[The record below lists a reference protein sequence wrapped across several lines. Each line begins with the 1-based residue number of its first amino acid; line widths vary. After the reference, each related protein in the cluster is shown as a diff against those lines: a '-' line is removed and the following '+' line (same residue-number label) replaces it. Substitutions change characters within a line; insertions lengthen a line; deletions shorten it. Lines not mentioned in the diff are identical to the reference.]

1 MVKRIGNNEQEG
13 YDRSCNH
20 PTSLR
25 VRAQPGAPMKA
36 MTVEQAVW
44 MRDFYLRPLE
54 RESETTRKVLAAVP
68 ESAAEYRPDAASRT
82 ALDLLRHIAAT
93 DNRFIETV
101 ITGAFSTQNLIP
113 DAAKAPAGVAAW
125 YAERHAANREALAGV
140 SGAALVTPV
149 DFRGMF
155 TWPAVMFLQ
164 LGLHHT
170 IHHRGQLSAYL
181 RAMGAKVPSIYGE
194 SYDATQARL
203 AAAQAIV

>member
-1 MVKRIGNNEQEG
+1 
-13 YDRSCNH
+13 
-20 PTSLR
+20 
-25 VRAQPGAPMKA
+25 MKE

-44 MRDFYLRPLE
+44 MRDFYLRPLKL
-54 RESETTRKVLAAVP
+54 ESETTRKVLASVP
-68 ESAAEYRPDAASRT
+68 EAASEYRPDAASRT

-93 DNRFIETV
+93 DNRFVETV
-101 ITGAFSTQNLIP
+101 VNGEFSTQNIIP
-113 DAAKAPAGVAAW
+113 DGLKTPDEVAAW
-125 YAERHAANREALAGV
+125 YSERHAANRDALAAVDGP
-140 SGAALVTPV
+140 ALVKPV
-149 DFRGMF
+149 DFRGLF

-203 AAAQAIV
+203 AAAQTTA

>member
-1 MVKRIGNNEQEG
+1 
-13 YDRSCNH
+13 
-20 PTSLR
+20 
-25 VRAQPGAPMKA
+25 MKD
-36 MTVEQAVW
+36 MTIEQAVW
-44 MRDFYLRPLE
+44 MRDFYLRPLAL
-54 RESETTRKVLAAVP
+54 ESETTRKVLVAVP
-68 ESAAEYRPDAASRT
+68 DTAADYRPDAASRT

-93 DNRFIETV
+93 DNRFVETV

-113 DAAKAPAGVAAW
+113 DTAKTPAEVAAW
-125 YAERHAANREALAGV
+125 YTERHAANRDALAGLAG
-140 SGAALVTPV
+140 STLVTPV

-203 AAAQAIV
+203 AAAQTTV

>member
-1 MVKRIGNNEQEG
+1 
-13 YDRSCNH
+13 
-20 PTSLR
+20 
-25 VRAQPGAPMKA
+25 
-36 MTVEQAVW
+36 MTEMTAEQAAW
-44 MRDFYLRPLE
+44 MRDFYLRPLKL
-54 RESETTRKVLAAVP
+54 ESATTLKVITAVP
-68 ESAAEYRPDAASRT
+68 AEAGDYRPDANSRT

-101 ITGAFSTQNLIP
+101 VNGVFSTDNLIP
-113 DAAKAPAGVAAW
+113 ESAGTPAEIGAW
-125 YAERHAANREALAGV
+125 YGERHAANRDRLARV
-140 SGAALVTPV
+140 PSTDLVKPV

-194 SYDATQARL
+194 SYDAAQARL
-203 AAAQAIV
+203 AAQPSA

>member
-1 MVKRIGNNEQEG
+1 
-13 YDRSCNH
+13 
-20 PTSLR
+20 
-25 VRAQPGAPMKA
+25 MKE

-44 MRDFYLRPLE
+44 MRDFYLRPLKL
-54 RESETTRKVLAAVP
+54 ESETTRKVLIAVP
-68 ESAAEYRPDAASRT
+68 AGAADYRPDGASRT

-93 DNRFIETV
+93 DNRFVETV
-101 ITGAFSTQNLIP
+101 ITGEFSTQNIIP
-113 DAAKAPAGVAAW
+113 EPAKTPDEIAAW
-125 YAERHAANREALAGV
+125 YADRHAANREALARLDGQT
-140 SGAALVTPV
+140 LVRPV

-194 SYDATQARL
+194 SFDATQARL
-203 AAAQAIV
+203 AAAPTTV

>member
-1 MVKRIGNNEQEG
+1 MK
-13 YDRSCNH
+13 DR
-20 PTSLR
+20 
-25 VRAQPGAPMKA
+25 
-36 MTVEQAVW
+36 TVEQAVG

-54 RESETTRKVLAAVP
+54 RESETTRKVLVAVP
-68 ESAAEYRPDAASRT
+68 QAAAEYRPDAASRT

-93 DNRFIETV
+93 DNRFVETV
-101 ITGAFSTQNLIP
+101 INGAFSTQNIIP
-113 DAAKAPAGVAAW
+113 DSVKTPDEIASW
-125 YAERHAANREALAGV
+125 YAERHAANRDALASVTGQ
-140 SGAALVTPV
+140 ALVTPV

-181 RAMGAKVPSIYGE
+181 RAMGARVPSIYGE

-203 AAAQAIV
+203 AAAQTTA